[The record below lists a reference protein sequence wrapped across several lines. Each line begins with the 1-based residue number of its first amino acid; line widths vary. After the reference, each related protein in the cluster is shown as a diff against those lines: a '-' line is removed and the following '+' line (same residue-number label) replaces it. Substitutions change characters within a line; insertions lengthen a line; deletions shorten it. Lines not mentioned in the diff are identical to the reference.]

1 MTVRNAMKPKFRAQS
16 RQAALLLGLTV
27 LIVVVGLIMVASAS
41 AVDSYKETDN
51 AALTFLRQGLYVLV
65 GFAGLIFLSNLKLD
79 FYRRLAPPVLLGM
92 LVLQL
97 VTAFFGVE
105 INGNRNWLDIGI
117 TTIQPAEFLKIAL
130 IVALALQ
137 LAQLYQ
143 DPETDKQIWRM
154 VLGVSAVAV
163 GLVALI
169 GRDLG
174 TGVVIGVTLMAMF
187 LFAGM
192 PLSRWLGLSALI
204 AAGALAAIM
213 SSASRRIRFEA
224 WLNPDGADPMGVMWQ
239 FEKGTWALAAGGFWG
254 TGLGR
259 SKLKWSWIPEVEND
273 FIFAI
278 IGEELGLLG
287 AIGVI
292 GLYFALAMVLF
303 SIAKQ
308 QTNPFSRNVVAGVMV
323 WISMQ
328 AFINIGVVLG
338 LFPVL
343 GVPLPLI
350 SAGGSSTIATLAG
363 IGIVFAVER
372 DRLSGPA
379 RKLR

>member
-1 MTVRNAMKPKFRAQS
+1 MTIKEAIRPQFRSQS
-16 RQAALLLGLTV
+16 KHAALLLGLTV
-27 LIVVVGLIMVASAS
+27 LIVAVGLIMVASAS

-51 AALTFLRQGLYVLV
+51 AALTFLRQALYVGI
-65 GFAGLIFLSNLKLD
+65 GFFALIVLSNIKLD
-79 FYRRLAPPVLLGM
+79 IYRKLAPPVLLAM
-92 LVLQL
+92 LVVQL

-137 LAQLYQ
+137 LAQLQQ
-143 DPETDKQIWRM
+143 DQETDKQIWIM
-154 VLGVSAVAV
+154 VLGVSVVALL
-163 GLVALI
+163 LVAII

-174 TGVVIGVTLMAMF
+174 TGVVIGVTLLAMY

-192 PLSRWLGLSALI
+192 PLGRWLGIVVLV
-204 AAGALAAIM
+204 ALAAAVAIM

-273 FIFAI
+273 FIFAV

-287 AIGVI
+287 ALAVI
-292 GLYFALAMVLF
+292 ALYFAMAMVLF
-303 SIAKQ
+303 AIAKQ
-308 QTNPFSRNVVAGVMV
+308 QTNAFSRNVVAGVMV

-363 IGIVFAVER
+363 IGIVLAVER
-372 DRLSGPA
+372 DRSKQSIGK
-379 RKLR
+379 RK

>member
-1 MTVRNAMKPKFRAQS
+1 MTIRDAMKPKFKAQS
-16 RQAALLLGLTV
+16 KQAVLLLGLTV
-27 LIVVVGLIMVASAS
+27 LIVVLGLIMVASAS

-51 AALTFLRQGLYVLV
+51 AAFTFLRQGLYVLV
-65 GFAGLIFLSNLKLD
+65 GFAGLVFLSNLKLD
-79 FYRRLAPPVLLGM
+79 FFRRMAPPILLGM

-137 LAQLYQ
+137 FAQLNQ

-204 AAGALAAIM
+204 VALAVAAIM

-308 QTNPFSRNVVAGVMV
+308 QTNAFSRNLVAGVMV

-363 IGIVFAVER
+363 IGIVLAVER
-372 DRLSGPA
+372 DRINGPA

>member
-1 MTVRNAMKPKFRAQS
+1 MTIRDVMKPKFKAQS
-16 RQAALLLGLTV
+16 KQAVLLLGLTV

-51 AALTFLRQGLYVLV
+51 AAFTFLRQGLYVLV
-65 GFAGLIFLSNLKLD
+65 GFAGLVFLSNLKLD
-79 FYRRLAPPVLLGM
+79 FFRRMAPPVLLGM

-97 VTAFFGVE
+97 VSAFFGVE

-137 LAQLYQ
+137 LAQLNQ

-204 AAGALAAIM
+204 VAGAVAAIM

-308 QTNPFSRNVVAGVMV
+308 QTNAFSRNLVAGVMV
-323 WISMQ
+323 WLSMQ

-363 IGIVFAVER
+363 IGIVLAVER
-372 DRLSGPA
+372 DRINGPA

>member
-1 MTVRNAMKPKFRAQS
+1 MTIKEAIRPQFRSQS
-16 RQAALLLGLTV
+16 KHAALLLGLTV
-27 LIVVVGLIMVASAS
+27 LIVAVGLIMVASAS

-51 AALTFLRQGLYVLV
+51 AALTFLRQALYVGI
-65 GFAGLIFLSNLKLD
+65 GFFALIVLSNIKLD
-79 FYRRLAPPVLLGM
+79 IYRKLAPPVLLAM
-92 LVLQL
+92 LVVQL

-137 LAQLYQ
+137 LAQLQQ
-143 DPETDKQIWRM
+143 DQETDKQIWVM
-154 VLGVSAVAV
+154 VLGVSVVALL
-163 GLVALI
+163 LVAII

-174 TGVVIGVTLMAMF
+174 TGVVIGVTLLAMY

-192 PLSRWLGLSALI
+192 PLGRWLGIVVLV
-204 AAGALAAIM
+204 ALAAAVAIM

-273 FIFAI
+273 FIFAV

-287 AIGVI
+287 ALAVI
-292 GLYFALAMVLF
+292 ALYFAMAMVLF
-303 SIAKQ
+303 AIAKQ
-308 QTNPFSRNVVAGVMV
+308 QTNAFSRNVVAGVMV

-363 IGIVFAVER
+363 IGIVLAVER
-372 DRLSGPA
+372 DRSKQSIGK
-379 RKLR
+379 RK

>member
-1 MTVRNAMKPKFRAQS
+1 MTIRDAMKPKFKAQS
-16 RQAALLLGLTV
+16 KQAVLLLGLTV

-51 AALTFLRQGLYVLV
+51 AAFTFLRQGLYVLV
-65 GFAGLIFLSNLKLD
+65 GFAGLVFLSNLKLD
-79 FYRRLAPPVLLGM
+79 FFRRMAPPVLLGM

-137 LAQLYQ
+137 LAQLNQ

-204 AAGALAAIM
+204 VAGAVAAIM

-259 SKLKWSWIPEVEND
+259 SKLKWSWIPAVEND

-308 QTNPFSRNVVAGVMV
+308 QTNAFSRNLVAGVMV

-363 IGIVFAVER
+363 IGIVLAVER
-372 DRLSGPA
+372 DRINGPA

>member
-1 MTVRNAMKPKFRAQS
+1 MTIRDAMKPKFKAQS
-16 RQAALLLGLTV
+16 RQAVLLLGLTV
-27 LIVVVGLIMVASAS
+27 LIVAVGLIMVASAS
-41 AVDSYKETDN
+41 AVDSYKQNDN
-51 AALTFLRQGLYVLV
+51 AAFTFLRQSLYVLV
-65 GFAGLIFLSNLKLD
+65 GLAGLVFLSNLKLE
-79 FYRRLAPPVLLGM
+79 FFRRVAPPVLLGM

-97 VTAFFGVE
+97 MTAFFGVE

-137 LAQLYQ
+137 LAQLNQ
-143 DPETDKQIWRM
+143 DPDTDKQIWRM

-204 AAGALAAIM
+204 VAGAVAAIM

-308 QTNPFSRNVVAGVMV
+308 QTNAFSRNLVAGVMV

-363 IGIVFAVER
+363 IGIVLAVER
-372 DRLSGPA
+372 DRINGPA

>member
-1 MTVRNAMKPKFRAQS
+1 MTIRDALKPKFRAQS
-16 RQAALLLGLTV
+16 KQAALLLGLTV
-27 LIVVVGLIMVASAS
+27 LIVGVGLIMVASAS

-51 AALTFLRQGLYVLV
+51 AAYTFLRQGLYVLV

-79 FYRRLAPPVLLGM
+79 FYRRMAPPVLLGM

-137 LAQLYQ
+137 LAQLQQ
-143 DPETDKQIWRM
+143 DPETDRQIWRM

-192 PLSRWLGLSALI
+192 PLGRWLGLSALI
-204 AAGALAAIM
+204 AVGAVAAIM

-308 QTNPFSRNVVAGVMV
+308 QTNAFSRNLVAGVMV

-350 SAGGSSTIATLAG
+350 SAGGSSTIATLLG
-363 IGIVFAVER
+363 IGIVLAVEK
-372 DRLSGPA
+372 DRLNTSS

>member
-1 MTVRNAMKPKFRAQS
+1 MTIKEAIRPQFRSQS
-16 RQAALLLGLTV
+16 RQSAFLLGLTV
-27 LIVVVGLIMVASAS
+27 LIVAIGLIMVASAS

-51 AALTFLRQGLYVLV
+51 AALTFLRQALYVGAGFLV
-65 GFAGLIFLSNLKLD
+65 LIVLSNIKMEI
-79 FYRRLAPPVLLGM
+79 YRKLAPPVLLAM
-92 LVLQL
+92 LVVQL

-117 TTIQPAEFLKIAL
+117 TTIQPAEFLKVAL

-137 LAQLYQ
+137 LAQLNQ
-143 DPETDKQIWRM
+143 DTETDKQIWFM
-154 VLGVSAVAV
+154 VLGVSVFALV
-163 GLVALI
+163 LVAI
-169 GRDLG
+169 VGRDLG
-174 TGVVIGVTLMAMF
+174 TGVVIGVTLMAMY

-192 PLSRWLGLSALI
+192 PLARWLGISVLV
-204 AAGALAAIM
+204 ALAAAVAIM

-224 WLNPDGADPMGVMWQ
+224 WLNPEGADPMGVMWQ

-273 FIFAI
+273 FIFAV

-287 AIGVI
+287 AIAVI
-292 GLYFALAMVLF
+292 GLFFALAMVLF

-308 QTNPFSRNVVAGVMV
+308 QTNAFSRNVVAGVMV

-363 IGIVFAVER
+363 IGIVLAVER
-372 DRLSGPA
+372 DRTRQLTGK
-379 RKLR
+379 RK

>member
-1 MTVRNAMKPKFRAQS
+1 MTIRDAMKPKFRAQS
-16 RQAALLLGLTV
+16 KQAALLLGLTV

-51 AALTFLRQGLYVLV
+51 AAFTFLRQGLYVLV

-137 LAQLYQ
+137 LAQLNQ

-163 GLVALI
+163 GLVALV

-204 AAGALAAIM
+204 TAAAVAAIM

-308 QTNPFSRNVVAGVMV
+308 QTNPFSRNLVAGVMV

-363 IGIVFAVER
+363 IGIVLAVER

>member
-1 MTVRNAMKPKFRAQS
+1 MTIRDAMKPKFRAQS
-16 RQAALLLGLTV
+16 KQAALLLGLTV

-51 AALTFLRQGLYVLV
+51 AAFTFLRQGLYVLV

-137 LAQLYQ
+137 LAQLNQ

-204 AAGALAAIM
+204 TAAAVAAIM

-308 QTNPFSRNVVAGVMV
+308 QTNSFSRNLVAGVMV

-363 IGIVFAVER
+363 IGIVLAVER

>member
-1 MTVRNAMKPKFRAQS
+1 MTIRDALKPKFRAQS
-16 RQAALLLGLTV
+16 KQAALLLGLTV
-27 LIVVVGLIMVASAS
+27 LIVGVGLIMVASAS

-51 AALTFLRQGLYVLV
+51 AAYTFLRQSLYVLV

-79 FYRRLAPPVLLGM
+79 FYRRMAPPVLLGM

-137 LAQLYQ
+137 LAQLQQ
-143 DPETDKQIWRM
+143 DPETDRQIWRM

-192 PLSRWLGLSALI
+192 PLARWLGLSALI
-204 AAGALAAIM
+204 AVGAVAAIM

-308 QTNPFSRNVVAGVMV
+308 QTNAFSRNLVAGVMV

-350 SAGGSSTIATLAG
+350 SAGGSSTIATLLG
-363 IGIVFAVER
+363 IGIVLAVEK
-372 DRLSGPA
+372 DRLSTSS

>member
-1 MTVRNAMKPKFRAQS
+1 MTIRDAMKPKFRAQS

-27 LIVVVGLIMVASAS
+27 LIVAVGLIMVASAS

-51 AALTFLRQGLYVLV
+51 AAFTFLRQGLYVLV
-65 GFAGLIFLSNLKLD
+65 GFAGLLFLSNLKLD
-79 FYRRLAPPVLLGM
+79 FYRRFAPPVLLGM

-137 LAQLYQ
+137 LAQLNQ

-154 VLGVSAVAV
+154 VLGVSAAAV
-163 GLVALI
+163 VLVALI

-204 AAGALAAIM
+204 VAVAVAAIM

-287 AIGVI
+287 AVSVI
-292 GLYFALAMVLF
+292 GLYFALAMILF

-308 QTNPFSRNVVAGVMV
+308 QTNPFSRNLVAGVMV

-363 IGIVFAVER
+363 IGIVLAVER

>member
-1 MTVRNAMKPKFRAQS
+1 MTIRDAMKPKFKAQS
-16 RQAALLLGLTV
+16 KQAVLLLGLTV

-51 AALTFLRQGLYVLV
+51 AAFTFLRQGLYVLV
-65 GFAGLIFLSNLKLD
+65 GFAGLVFLSNLKLD
-79 FYRRLAPPVLLGM
+79 FFRRMAPPVLLGM

-137 LAQLYQ
+137 FAQLNQ

-204 AAGALAAIM
+204 VAGAVAAIM

-308 QTNPFSRNVVAGVMV
+308 QTNAFSRNLVAGVMV

-363 IGIVFAVER
+363 IGIVLAVER
-372 DRLSGPA
+372 DRINGPA

>member
-1 MTVRNAMKPKFRAQS
+1 MTIKEAIRPQFRSQSKP
-16 RQAALLLGLTV
+16 AALLLGLTV
-27 LIVVVGLIMVASAS
+27 LIVAVGLIMVASAS

-51 AALTFLRQGLYVLV
+51 AALTFLRQALYVGV
-65 GFAGLIFLSNLKLD
+65 GFFALIVLSNIKLD
-79 FYRRLAPPVLLGM
+79 IYRKLAPPVLLAM
-92 LVLQL
+92 LVVQL

-137 LAQLYQ
+137 LAQLQQ
-143 DPETDKQIWRM
+143 DQETDKQIWIM
-154 VLGVSAVAV
+154 VLGVSVVALV
-163 GLVALI
+163 LVAII

-174 TGVVIGVTLMAMF
+174 TGVVIGVTLMAMY

-192 PLSRWLGLSALI
+192 PLGRWLGIVVLV
-204 AAGALAAIM
+204 ALAAAVAIM

-273 FIFAI
+273 FIFAV

-287 AIGVI
+287 ALAVI
-292 GLYFALAMVLF
+292 ALYFAMAMVLF
-303 SIAKQ
+303 AIAKQ
-308 QTNPFSRNVVAGVMV
+308 QTNAFSRNVVAGVMV

-363 IGIVFAVER
+363 IGIVLAVER
-372 DRLSGPA
+372 DRSKQSIGK
-379 RKLR
+379 RK

>member
-1 MTVRNAMKPKFRAQS
+1 MTIRDAIRPQFKIQS
-16 RQAALLLGLTV
+16 KQAILLLGLTV
-27 LIVVVGLIMVASAS
+27 LTIGVGLIMVASAS
-41 AVDSYKETDN
+41 AVDSYKETEN
-51 AALTFLRQGLYVLV
+51 AAFIFMRQGLYVLV
-65 GFAGLIFLSNLKLD
+65 GFAALIFLSNLRLD
-79 FYRRLAPPVLLGM
+79 FFRRAAPPVLLGM

-117 TTIQPAEFLKIAL
+117 TNIQPAEFLKVAL

-137 LAQLYQ
+137 LAQLNQ
-143 DPETDKQIWRM
+143 DPQTDKQIWLM

-163 GLVALI
+163 ILVAFV

-174 TGVVIGVTLMAMF
+174 TGVVIGLTLMAMF

-192 PLSRWLGLSALI
+192 PLMRWLGLSAFV
-204 AAGALAAIM
+204 ALVAVAAIM

-308 QTNPFSRNVVAGVMV
+308 QTNAFSRNLVAGVMV

-363 IGIVFAVER
+363 IGIVLAVER
-372 DRLSGPA
+372 DRFNGPA

>member
-1 MTVRNAMKPKFRAQS
+1 MTIRDAMKPKFKAQS
-16 RQAALLLGLTV
+16 KQAVLLLGLTV
-27 LIVVVGLIMVASAS
+27 LIVVLGLIMVASAS

-51 AALTFLRQGLYVLV
+51 AAFTFLRQGLYVLV
-65 GFAGLIFLSNLKLD
+65 GFAGLVFTSNLKLD
-79 FYRRLAPPVLLGM
+79 FFRRTAPPVLLGM

-137 LAQLYQ
+137 LAQLNQ

-204 AAGALAAIM
+204 VAGAVAAIM

-224 WLNPDGADPMGVMWQ
+224 WLNPDGVDPMGVMWQ

-308 QTNPFSRNVVAGVMV
+308 QTNAFSRNLVAGVMV

-363 IGIVFAVER
+363 IGIVLAVER
-372 DRLSGPA
+372 DRINGPA

>member
-1 MTVRNAMKPKFRAQS
+1 MTIRDAMKPKFRAQS
-16 RQAALLLGLTV
+16 KQAAMLLGLTV

-51 AALTFLRQGLYVLV
+51 AAFTFLRQGLYVLV

-79 FYRRLAPPVLLGM
+79 LYRRLAPPVLLGM

-137 LAQLYQ
+137 LAQLNQ

-163 GLVALI
+163 GLVGLI

-204 AAGALAAIM
+204 AAAAVAAIM

-308 QTNPFSRNVVAGVMV
+308 QTNPFSRNLVAGVMV

-363 IGIVFAVER
+363 IGIVLAVER

>member
-1 MTVRNAMKPKFRAQS
+1 MTLREAVRPQFKAQS
-16 RQAALLLGLTV
+16 NLAIFLIGLT
-27 LIVVVGLIMVASAS
+27 IAISAVGLIMVASAS

-51 AALTFLRQGLYVLV
+51 AALTFMRQGAYVLV
-65 GFAGLIFLSNLKLD
+65 GFGFLFLLSNLKLSV
-79 FYRRLAPPVLLGM
+79 YRRLAPPALLVM
-92 LVLQL
+92 LVVQL

-105 INGNRNWLDIGI
+105 INGNRNWLDIGF
-117 TTIQPAEFLKIAL
+117 TNIQPAEFLKVAL

-137 LAQLYQ
+137 LAQLNQ
-143 DPETDKQIWRM
+143 DPETDKQIWFM
-154 VLGVSAVAV
+154 VLGVSAAALV
-163 GLVALI
+163 LVALV

-174 TGVVIGVTLMAMF
+174 TGVVIGITLMAIF

-204 AAGALAAIM
+204 VMAAVAAIM

-273 FIFAI
+273 FIFAV

-287 AIGVI
+287 AIFVI
-292 GLYFALAMVLF
+292 ALFFALAMTLF
-303 SIAKQ
+303 AIAKQ
-308 QTNPFSRNVVAGVMV
+308 QTNAFSRNVVAGVMV

-363 IGIVFAVER
+363 IGIVLAVER
-372 DRLSGPA
+372 DRVGQTV
-379 RKLR
+379 RKRR

>member
-1 MTVRNAMKPKFRAQS
+1 MTIKEAIRPQFRSQS
-16 RQAALLLGLTV
+16 RQSAFLLGLTV
-27 LIVVVGLIMVASAS
+27 LIVAIGLIMVASAS

-51 AALTFLRQGLYVLV
+51 AALTFLRQALYVGAGFLV
-65 GFAGLIFLSNLKLD
+65 LIVLSNIKLEI
-79 FYRRLAPPVLLGM
+79 YRKLAPPVLLAM
-92 LVLQL
+92 LVVQL

-117 TTIQPAEFLKIAL
+117 TTIQPAEFLKVAL

-137 LAQLYQ
+137 LAQLNQ
-143 DPETDKQIWRM
+143 DTETDKQIWFM
-154 VLGVSAVAV
+154 VLGVSVFALV
-163 GLVALI
+163 LVAI
-169 GRDLG
+169 VGRDLG
-174 TGVVIGVTLMAMF
+174 TGVVIGVTLMAMY

-192 PLSRWLGLSALI
+192 PLARWLGISVLV
-204 AAGALAAIM
+204 ALAAAVAIM

-224 WLNPDGADPMGVMWQ
+224 WLNPEGADPMGVMWQ

-273 FIFAI
+273 FIFAV

-287 AIGVI
+287 AIAVI
-292 GLYFALAMVLF
+292 GLFFALAMVLF

-308 QTNPFSRNVVAGVMV
+308 QTNAFSRNVVAGVMV

-363 IGIVFAVER
+363 IGIVLAVER
-372 DRLSGPA
+372 DRTRQLTGK
-379 RKLR
+379 RK

>member
-1 MTVRNAMKPKFRAQS
+1 MTIRDAMKPKFKVQS
-16 RQAALLLGLTV
+16 KQAVLLLGLTV

-51 AALTFLRQGLYVLV
+51 AAFTFLRQGLYVLV
-65 GFAGLIFLSNLKLD
+65 GFAGLVFLSNLKLD
-79 FYRRLAPPVLLGM
+79 FFRRMAPPVLLGM

-137 LAQLYQ
+137 LAQLNQ

-204 AAGALAAIM
+204 VAGAVAAIM

-308 QTNPFSRNVVAGVMV
+308 QTNAFSRNLVAGVMV

-363 IGIVFAVER
+363 IGIVLAVER
-372 DRLSGPA
+372 DRINGPA

>member
-1 MTVRNAMKPKFRAQS
+1 MTVREAVKPQFKSQS
-16 RQAALLLGLTV
+16 NLAILLIGLTV
-27 LIVVVGLIMVASAS
+27 AITAVGLIMVASAS
-41 AVDSYKETDN
+41 AVDSYKATDN
-51 AALTFLRQGLYVLV
+51 AALTFIRQGIYVLV
-65 GFAGLIFLSNLKLD
+65 GFAALFVLSRIKLSV
-79 FYRRLAPPVLLGM
+79 YRKFAPPALLLM
-92 LVLQL
+92 LIVQL

-105 INGNRNWLDIGI
+105 INGNRNWLDIGF

-137 LAQLYQ
+137 LAQLHQ
-143 DPETDKQIWRM
+143 DSETDKQIWFM
-154 VLGVSAVAV
+154 VLGVS
-163 GLVALI
+163 LVALVLVAI
-169 GRDLG
+169 VGRDLG
-174 TGVVIGVTLMAMF
+174 TGVVIGITLMAMF

-192 PLSRWLGLSALI
+192 PLSKWLGLSALI
-204 AAGALAAIM
+204 AMAAAVAIM

-273 FIFAI
+273 FIFAV

-287 AIGVI
+287 AVFVI
-292 GLYFALAMVLF
+292 ALFFALAMALF
-303 SIAKQ
+303 AITKQ
-308 QTNPFSRNVVAGVMV
+308 QTNAFSRNVVAGIMV

-363 IGIVFAVER
+363 LGIVLAIER
-372 DRLSGPA
+372 DRLGQSV
-379 RKLR
+379 RKRR

>member
-1 MTVRNAMKPKFRAQS
+1 MTIRDAIKPKFKAQS
-16 RQAALLLGLTV
+16 RQAGLLIGLTV
-27 LIVVVGLIMVASAS
+27 LIVAVGLIMVASAS

-51 AALTFLRQGLYVLV
+51 AAYTFLRQGLYVLV
-65 GFAGLIFLSNLKLD
+65 GFAGLLFLSNLKLE
-79 FYRRLAPPVLLGM
+79 FFRRMAPPVLLGM

-137 LAQLYQ
+137 LAQLNQ
-143 DPETDKQIWRM
+143 DPETDKQIWTM

-192 PLSRWLGLSALI
+192 PLGRWLGLSAVI
-204 AAGALAAIM
+204 AAGAAAAIM

-259 SKLKWSWIPEVEND
+259 SKLKWSCIPEVEND

-287 AIGVI
+287 AVGVI

-308 QTNPFSRNVVAGVMV
+308 QTNAFSRNLVAGVMA

-363 IGIVFAVER
+363 IGIVLAVER
-372 DRLSGPA
+372 DRLNGPT
-379 RKLR
+379 RKSR

>member
-1 MTVRNAMKPKFRAQS
+1 MTIKEAIRPQFRSQSKP
-16 RQAALLLGLTV
+16 AALLLGLTV
-27 LIVVVGLIMVASAS
+27 LIVAVGLIMVASAS

-51 AALTFLRQGLYVLV
+51 AALTFLRQALYVGV
-65 GFAGLIFLSNLKLD
+65 GFFALIVLSNIKLD
-79 FYRRLAPPVLLGM
+79 IYRKLAPPVLLAM
-92 LVLQL
+92 LVVQL

-137 LAQLYQ
+137 LAQLQQ
-143 DPETDKQIWRM
+143 DQETDKQIWIM
-154 VLGVSAVAV
+154 VLGVSVVALL
-163 GLVALI
+163 LVAII

-174 TGVVIGVTLMAMF
+174 TGVVIGVTLLAMY

-192 PLSRWLGLSALI
+192 PLGRWLGIVVLV
-204 AAGALAAIM
+204 ALAAAVAIM

-273 FIFAI
+273 FIFAV

-287 AIGVI
+287 ALAVI
-292 GLYFALAMVLF
+292 ALYFAMAMVLF
-303 SIAKQ
+303 AIAKQ
-308 QTNPFSRNVVAGVMV
+308 QTNAFSRNVVAGVMV

-363 IGIVFAVER
+363 IGIVLAVER
-372 DRLSGPA
+372 DRSKQSIGK
-379 RKLR
+379 RK

>member
-1 MTVRNAMKPKFRAQS
+1 MTVRDAMKPKFKAQS

-292 GLYFALAMVLF
+292 SLYFALAMVLF

-363 IGIVFAVER
+363 IGIVLAVER

>member
-1 MTVRNAMKPKFRAQS
+1 MTIRDAMKPKFKAQS
-16 RQAALLLGLTV
+16 KQAVLLLGLTV

-51 AALTFLRQGLYVLV
+51 AAFTFLRQGLYVLV
-65 GFAGLIFLSNLKLD
+65 GFAGLVFLSNLKLD
-79 FYRRLAPPVLLGM
+79 FFRRMAPPVLLGM

-137 LAQLYQ
+137 LAQLNQ

-204 AAGALAAIM
+204 VAGAVAAIM

-292 GLYFALAMVLF
+292 VLYFALAMVLF

-308 QTNPFSRNVVAGVMV
+308 QTNAFSRNLVAGVMV

-363 IGIVFAVER
+363 IGIVLAVER
-372 DRLSGPA
+372 DRINGPA

>member
-1 MTVRNAMKPKFRAQS
+1 MTIRDAMKPKFKAQS
-16 RQAALLLGLTV
+16 KQAVLLLGLTV

-51 AALTFLRQGLYVLV
+51 AAFTFLRQGLYVLV
-65 GFAGLIFLSNLKLD
+65 GFAGLVFLSNLKLD
-79 FYRRLAPPVLLGM
+79 FFRRTAPPVLLGM

-137 LAQLYQ
+137 LAQLNQ

-204 AAGALAAIM
+204 VGGAVAAIM

-308 QTNPFSRNVVAGVMV
+308 QTNAFSRNLVAGVMV

-363 IGIVFAVER
+363 IGIVLAVER
-372 DRLSGPA
+372 DRINGPA

>member
-1 MTVRNAMKPKFRAQS
+1 MTVREAVKPHFKSQS
-16 RQAALLLGLTV
+16 NLAIFLIGLTV
-27 LIVVVGLIMVASAS
+27 AITAVGLIMVASAS

-51 AALTFLRQGLYVLV
+51 AALTFMRQGLYVLV
-65 GFAGLIFLSNLKLD
+65 GFAALFVLSRIKLSV
-79 FYRRLAPPVLLGM
+79 YRKFAPPVLLLM
-92 LVLQL
+92 LVVQL

-105 INGNRNWLDIGI
+105 INGNRNWLDIGF

-137 LAQLYQ
+137 LAQLHQ
-143 DPETDKQIWRM
+143 DPETDKQIWFM
-154 VLGVSAVAV
+154 VLGVSAAALF
-163 GLVALI
+163 LVALI

-174 TGVVIGVTLMAMF
+174 TGVVIGITLMAMF

-204 AAGALAAIM
+204 AMASAVAIM

-273 FIFAI
+273 FIFAV

-287 AIGVI
+287 AVFVI
-292 GLYFALAMVLF
+292 ALYFALAMALF
-303 SIAKQ
+303 AITKQ
-308 QTNPFSRNVVAGVMV
+308 QTTAFSRNVVAGIMV
-323 WISMQ
+323 WVSMQ

-363 IGIVFAVER
+363 IGIVLAVER
-372 DRLSGPA
+372 DRLGQSV
-379 RKLR
+379 RKRR

>member
-1 MTVRNAMKPKFRAQS
+1 MTIRDAIRPQFKIQS
-16 RQAALLLGLTV
+16 KQAILLLGLTV
-27 LIVVVGLIMVASAS
+27 LTIGVGLIMVASAS
-41 AVDSYKETDN
+41 AVDSYKETEN
-51 AALTFLRQGLYVLV
+51 AAFIFMRQGLYVLV
-65 GFAGLIFLSNLKLD
+65 GFAALIFLSNLKLD
-79 FYRRLAPPVLLGM
+79 FFRRAAPPVLLGM

-117 TTIQPAEFLKIAL
+117 TNIQPAEFLKVAL

-137 LAQLYQ
+137 LAQLNQ
-143 DPETDKQIWRM
+143 DPQTDKQIWWM

-163 GLVALI
+163 TLVAFV

-192 PLSRWLGLSALI
+192 PLMRWLGLSAFV
-204 AAGALAAIM
+204 AAVAVAAIM

-303 SIAKQ
+303 SIATQ
-308 QTNPFSRNVVAGVMV
+308 QTNAFSRNLVAGVMV

-363 IGIVFAVER
+363 IGIVLAVER
-372 DRLSGPA
+372 DRFNGPA

>member
-1 MTVRNAMKPKFRAQS
+1 MTIKEAIRPQFRSQS
-16 RQAALLLGLTV
+16 KHAALLLGLTV
-27 LIVVVGLIMVASAS
+27 LIVAVGLIMVASAS

-51 AALTFLRQGLYVLV
+51 AALTFLRKALYVGV
-65 GFAGLIFLSNLKLD
+65 GFFALIVLSNIKLD
-79 FYRRLAPPVLLGM
+79 IYRKLAPPVLLAM
-92 LVLQL
+92 LVVQL

-137 LAQLYQ
+137 LAQLQQ
-143 DPETDKQIWRM
+143 DQETDKQIWIM
-154 VLGVSAVAV
+154 VLGVSVVALV
-163 GLVALI
+163 LVAII

-174 TGVVIGVTLMAMF
+174 TGVVIGVTLMAMY

-192 PLSRWLGLSALI
+192 PLGRWLGIVVLV
-204 AAGALAAIM
+204 ALAAAVAIM

-273 FIFAI
+273 FIFAV

-287 AIGVI
+287 ALAVI
-292 GLYFALAMVLF
+292 ALYFAMAMVLF
-303 SIAKQ
+303 AIAKQ
-308 QTNPFSRNVVAGVMV
+308 QTNAFSRNVVAGVMV

-363 IGIVFAVER
+363 IGIVLAVER
-372 DRLSGPA
+372 DRSKQSIGK
-379 RKLR
+379 RK

>member
-1 MTVRNAMKPKFRAQS
+1 MTIRDAMKPKFKAQS
-16 RQAALLLGLTV
+16 RQAVLLLGLTV

-51 AALTFLRQGLYVLV
+51 AAFTFLRQGLYVLV
-65 GFAGLIFLSNLKLD
+65 GFAGLVFLSNLKLE
-79 FYRRLAPPVLLGM
+79 FFRRIAPPVLLGM

-137 LAQLYQ
+137 LAQLNQ

-204 AAGALAAIM
+204 VAGAVAAIM

-308 QTNPFSRNVVAGVMV
+308 QTNAFSRNLVAGVMV

-363 IGIVFAVER
+363 IGVVLAVER
-372 DRLSGPA
+372 DRINGPA

>member
-1 MTVRNAMKPKFRAQS
+1 MTIRDAMKPKFKAQS
-16 RQAALLLGLTV
+16 KQAVLLLGLTV

-51 AALTFLRQGLYVLV
+51 AAFTFLRQGLYVLV
-65 GFAGLIFLSNLKLD
+65 GFAGLVFLSNLKLD
-79 FYRRLAPPVLLGM
+79 FFRRMAPPVLLGM

-137 LAQLYQ
+137 LAQLNQ

-204 AAGALAAIM
+204 VAVAVAAIM

-308 QTNPFSRNVVAGVMV
+308 QTNAFSRNLVAGVMV

-363 IGIVFAVER
+363 IGIVLAVER
-372 DRLSGPA
+372 DRINGPA

>member
-1 MTVRNAMKPKFRAQS
+1 MTIRDAMKPKFRAQS
-16 RQAALLLGLTV
+16 KQAAMLLGLTV

-51 AALTFLRQGLYVLV
+51 AAFTFLRQGLYVLV

-79 FYRRLAPPVLLGM
+79 LYRRLAPPVLLGM

-137 LAQLYQ
+137 LAQLNQ

-204 AAGALAAIM
+204 AAAAVAAIM

-308 QTNPFSRNVVAGVMV
+308 QTNPFSRNLVAGVMV

-363 IGIVFAVER
+363 IGIVLAVER

>member
-1 MTVRNAMKPKFRAQS
+1 MTIRDAMKPKFRAQS
-16 RQAALLLGLTV
+16 KQAAMLLGLTV

-65 GFAGLIFLSNLKLD
+65 GFASLIFLSNLKLD

-137 LAQLYQ
+137 LAQLNQ

-154 VLGVSAVAV
+154 VLLVSAVAV

-204 AAGALAAIM
+204 AAGAIAAIM

-308 QTNPFSRNVVAGVMV
+308 QTNPFSRNLVAGVMV

-363 IGIVFAVER
+363 IGIVLAVER

>member
-1 MTVRNAMKPKFRAQS
+1 MTIREAIRPQFRSQS
-16 RQAALLLGLTV
+16 KHAALLLGLTV
-27 LIVVVGLIMVASAS
+27 LIVAVGLIMVASAS

-51 AALTFLRQGLYVLV
+51 AALTFLRQALYVGV
-65 GFAGLIFLSNLKLD
+65 GFFALIVLSNIKLD
-79 FYRRLAPPVLLGM
+79 IYRKLAPPVLLAM
-92 LVLQL
+92 LVVQL

-137 LAQLYQ
+137 LAQLQQ
-143 DPETDKQIWRM
+143 DQETDKQIWIM
-154 VLGVSAVAV
+154 VLGVSVVALV
-163 GLVALI
+163 LVAII

-174 TGVVIGVTLMAMF
+174 TGVVIGVTLMAMY

-192 PLSRWLGLSALI
+192 PLGRWLGIVVLV
-204 AAGALAAIM
+204 ALAAAVAIM

-273 FIFAI
+273 FIFAV

-287 AIGVI
+287 ALAVI
-292 GLYFALAMVLF
+292 ALYFAMAMVLF
-303 SIAKQ
+303 AIAKQ
-308 QTNPFSRNVVAGVMV
+308 QTNAFSRNVVAGVMV

-363 IGIVFAVER
+363 IGIVLAVER
-372 DRLSGPA
+372 DRSKQSIGK
-379 RKLR
+379 RK